1 MARVK
6 QVFLQIIVVNI
17 LQPILSFRT
26 QSEFG
31 LHKMLLEEYNPNIIP
46 RDNIEPVI
54 VNITFYLI
62 ALLRF
67 DEKEETLTSASWL
80 SMSWEDRFLTWT
92 EKPDFENF
100 TEIFMQQKQIWRPDI
115 MLINTVEHYRNLG
128 SDDHLV
134 SVEQNGMV
142 TWEPGHKFKTA
153 CSVNIKMY
161 PFDNQECKLIFSTWM
176 HVDDMV
182 IISSESDRIML
193 DAFEENG
200 EWEIVSSKAVDGIIQ
215 EYDYSISEFV
225 VTLTLRRRRMY
236 YVLTVCIPI
245 IVLSI
250 LNCMVFILPPDSGE
264 KISFCLTIL
273 LAYMVYMSFLS
284 DNLPRTSKTLSHLV
298 VYLSLMICLSFLSV
312 FNSVI
317 VLLFWHKPDQNVD
330 DTKQGEHLET
340 AVDTLPEKLENSL
353 HINFV
358 SNGTLNEVHNTVDE
372 HVATKRKSKISMTS
386 TRQLSRRLDKIM
398 FICMCLLTIII
409 TGIIII
415 LLLFA

>member
-31 LHKMLLEEYNPNIIP
+31 LHEMLLEEYNPNIIP

-54 VNITFYLI
+54 INITFYLI

-128 SDDHLV
+128 SDDLLV
-134 SVEQNGMV
+134 SVDQNGMV

-215 EYDYSISEFV
+215 EYD
-225 VTLTLRRRRMY
+225 
-236 YVLTVCIPI
+236 
-245 IVLSI
+245 
-250 LNCMVFILPPDSGE
+250 
-264 KISFCLTIL
+264 
-273 LAYMVYMSFLS
+273 
-284 DNLPRTSKTLSHLV
+284 
-298 VYLSLMICLSFLSV
+298 
-312 FNSVI
+312 
-317 VLLFWHKPDQNVD
+317 
-330 DTKQGEHLET
+330 
-340 AVDTLPEKLENSL
+340 
-353 HINFV
+353 
-358 SNGTLNEVHNTVDE
+358 
-372 HVATKRKSKISMTS
+372 
-386 TRQLSRRLDKIM
+386 
-398 FICMCLLTIII
+398 
-409 TGIIII
+409 
-415 LLLFA
+415 

>member
-1 MARVK
+1 
-6 QVFLQIIVVNI
+6 
-17 LQPILSFRT
+17 
-26 QSEFG
+26 
-31 LHKMLLEEYNPNIIP
+31 MLLEEYNPNIIP

-312 FNSVI
+312 FNSVM

-330 DTKQGEHLET
+330 DTKQGEHLER

-353 HINFV
+353 HINYV
-358 SNGTLNEVHNTVDE
+358 SNGTLSEVHNTVD
-372 HVATKRKSKISMTS
+372 
-386 TRQLSRRLDKIM
+386 
-398 FICMCLLTIII
+398 
-409 TGIIII
+409 
-415 LLLFA
+415 